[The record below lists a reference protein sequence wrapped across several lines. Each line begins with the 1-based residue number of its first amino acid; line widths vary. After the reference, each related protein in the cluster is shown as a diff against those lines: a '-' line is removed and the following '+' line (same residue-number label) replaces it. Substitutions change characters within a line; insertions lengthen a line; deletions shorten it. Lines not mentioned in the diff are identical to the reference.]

1 MDCLKFKM
9 YVFFL
14 KDNIVFFFYIKYMF
28 LYYVCKDFKFI
39 LNRFRFNCVTK
50 ICNYFRR
57 RNVSFIDLGVIVM
70 FELLVLF
77 FNYIYEVM
85 MIFKR

>member
-1 MDCLKFKM
+1 
-9 YVFFL
+9 
-14 KDNIVFFFYIKYMF
+14 MF

-39 LNRFRFNCVTK
+39 LNCFCFNCVMK
-50 ICNYFRR
+50 ICNYFCW
-57 RNVSFIDLGVIVM
+57 RNILFIDLGVIVM

>member
-1 MDCLKFKM
+1 
-9 YVFFL
+9 
-14 KDNIVFFFYIKYMF
+14 MF

-39 LNRFRFNCVTK
+39 LNCFCFNCVMK
-50 ICNYFRR
+50 ICNYFCW
-57 RNVSFIDLGVIVM
+57 RNVLFIDLGVIVM

-85 MIFKR
+85 MIFKREKFIIVFLF

>member
-14 KDNIVFFFYIKYMF
+14 KDNIVCFFYKYMF

-39 LNRFRFNCVTK
+39 LNCFCFNCVMK
-50 ICNYFRR
+50 ICNYFCW
-57 RNVSFIDLGVIVM
+57 RNILFIDLGVIVM

-85 MIFKR
+85 MILKR